1 MNKETTKQLLY
12 KREEKRLKRF
22 LKTKINTRK
31 TIVKDSPLMVKNN
44 RKLNLNQIQR
54 KLISGCDV
62 KISDGRIN
70 KLGGK
75 EK

>member
-44 RKLNLNQIQR
+44 RKLNLN
-54 KLISGCDV
+54 
-62 KISDGRIN
+62 
-70 KLGGK
+70 
-75 EK
+75 

>member
-31 TIVKDSPLMVKNN
+31 TIVKDSPLNGW
-44 RKLNLNQIQR
+44 RKKLFHSRNLHGV
-54 KLISGCDV
+54 L
-62 KISDGRIN
+62 
-70 KLGGK
+70 
-75 EK
+75 